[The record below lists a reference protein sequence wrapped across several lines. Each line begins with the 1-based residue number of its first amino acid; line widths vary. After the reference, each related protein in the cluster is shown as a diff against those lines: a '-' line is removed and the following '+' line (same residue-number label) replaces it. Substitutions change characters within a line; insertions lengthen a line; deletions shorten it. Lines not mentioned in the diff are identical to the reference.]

1 MPNRHSKFFAV
12 LLVAGALFAFGA
24 CKDKDSAQGGGDS
37 PAAKGQFAYLPKD
50 ANWVVGMYPQQIASS
65 TLFKQYV
72 EPDLGKSAEYQKLKE
87 SCGFDPTTT
96 VTGVVFGGNVEN
108 EAAVGAVKGITKAQ
122 FVKCVPALASEGDTP
137 PKVTEEGEFVKIE
150 SGSDATWVGWADE
163 KTAILRSDAK
173 DKATIEA
180 VLKTT
185 EGLDKN
191 ENMMKLIGQVD
202 SKAAIWFAV
211 HNDKPDQPIQGV
223 PVQAKALFGSV
234 NFSQG
239 LAVNFTIQQGS
250 PEEAQNTVATM
261 TPQLQAV
268 KQMMPFLAKLEMK
281 PEGSDVHVTL
291 NLNNDELKELAP
303 VLQQQLGGMMPM
315 MGGGGHPEPVDPAAG
330 DPGAADPAA
339 ADPAAADPA
348 AADPAAGEAAAPE
361 GE

>member
-1 MPNRHSKFFAV
+1 MPANRHSKFFAV

-24 CKDKDSAQGGGDS
+24 CKDKGQGQGGGDS
-37 PAAKGQFAYLPKD
+37 PAAKDQFAYLPKD
-50 ANWVVGMYPQQIASS
+50 ANWVLGLYPQQIATSA
-65 TLFKQYV
+65 LFKQYV
-72 EPDLGKSAEYQKLKE
+72 EPDLAKSPEYQKLKE
-87 SCGFDPTTT
+87 SCGFDPATT
-96 VTGVVFGGNVEN
+96 VSGVVFGGNVEKD
-108 EAAVGAVKGITKAQ
+108 AAVGAVKGLTKAQ
-122 FVKCVPALASEGDTP
+122 FVKCVPALSSAGETP
-137 PKVTEEGEFVKIE
+137 PTVTEDGNFVKIE
-150 SGSDATWVGWADE
+150 SSGEATWVGWADD
-163 KTAILRSDAK
+163 KTAILSSDAK
-173 DKATIEA
+173 DKAVIEGI
-180 VLKTT
+180 LKTT

-223 PVQAKALFGSV
+223 PVQAKALYGSV

-239 LAVNFTIQQGS
+239 LAVNFTIQQSS

-261 TPQLQAV
+261 TPQLAAV

-291 NLNNDELKELAP
+291 NLNEAELKELAP

-315 MGGGGHPEPVDPAAG
+315 MGGAGGHPEPAEPAG

-339 ADPAAADPA
+339 GDPGAAEPAAG
-348 AADPAAGEAAAPE
+348 GEAAAPE